1 MTNLNR
7 FVICSDYFLTK
18 QIPDLQITKV
28 HFALLL
34 FGSKI
39 LTNMHFCSVHFGYL
53 LTKLLFSQ
61 QITNMHFCSVYFV
74 IGFSTNNKFAFCSCA
89 FCYIFSTKCPICYLF
104 RCKSQQI
111 TNLHFVRWNNRFE
124 ICYFRSLQITD
135 LDFVRIF
142 LTNLELC
149 NKLSFCRK
157 QLCFFVYLLFG
168 AFTQQP

>member
-1 MTNLNR
+1 MFRLFLNKTNSGFANNKSAFCTFVIWVQNLNK
-7 FVICSDYFLTK
+7 Y
-18 QIPDLQITKV
+18 
-28 HFALLL
+28 ALL
-34 FGSKI
+34 FSAFWIFVNKVVI
-39 LTNMHFCSVHFGYL
+39 
-53 LTKLLFSQ
+53 FSQ

-89 FCYIFSTKCPICYLF
+89 FCYIFSTNCHICYLF

-157 QLCFFVYLLFG
+157 HFCYLLICYLG
-168 AFTQQP
+168 RNHNK